1 MNHMCPEQQIEELQF
16 ALSKFSH
23 EIRNPFALVSSELQL
38 LLSAHP
44 EAEAF
49 EEWAGIQENLEYI
62 KDLLNELSDYNNA
75 WKVNLQTTDLTGYL
89 HKIAAS
95 VRPSMDYLG
104 IHFEEQISSSL
115 PALPVDRIKLRQTL
129 LNLLRNAQEAISG
142 PKGSIVFIARETED
156 NKIAISVCDNGCG
169 IDPSKQDAIFTP
181 FETYKKGGTGLGLTI
196 ARRIVQAHN
205 GTITVK
211 SHPGQGSEFLILLDE
226 TI

>member
-1 MNHMCPEQQIEELQF
+1 MNHICPEQQIEELQF

-23 EIRNPFALVSSELQL
+23 EIRNPIALVSSELQL

-44 EAEAF
+44 EAAAF
-49 EEWAGIQENLEYI
+49 DEWEGIQENLEYI

-75 WKVNLQTTDLTGYL
+75 RKINLQPTALTEYL
-89 HKIAAS
+89 HKIALS

-104 IHFEEQISSSL
+104 ISFEEQISSSL
-115 PALPVDRIKLRQTL
+115 PTLPVDRIKLRQTL
-129 LNLLRNAQEAISG
+129 LNLLRNAQEAIPSQEG
-142 PKGSIVFIARETED
+142 CILFRGFLTDD

-169 IDPSKQDAIFTP
+169 IDPSRQTSIFTP
-181 FETYKKGGTGLGLTI
+181 FETYKKGGTGLGLSI

-211 SHPGQGSEFLILLDE
+211 SHPGQGSDFLILLDG
-226 TI
+226 IK